1 MYFYLCIEALSQII
15 TSNMVLIGA
24 LADNYSRR
32 IGLNVLYSAATEKT
46 TLRISSIM
54 EHTALYSAD
63 YLITQNAQRDVLR
76 DAALVVRGGRI
87 TDIGAAKE
95 MSELYPEAT
104 HTALGKA
111 VVLPGLINAHTHA
124 PMSALR
130 GYSDDKHLMDWLT
143 QDIFPIEAQFHAEL
157 VEIAAR
163 LSMAEMMRTGTT
175 AFYDMYMHSEAVF
188 RAADAMG
195 MRGAVGECLTQYFPS
210 LVAENQQDYF
220 ALIADQAARW
230 QGHPR
235 LRLVVTP
242 HAPYTTNPEL
252 LQASHEAARQ
262 HGALF
267 GLHLAE
273 TRSETEHCLEYYRMR
288 PVAYCDALGI
298 LDARSSLYHLVEVD
312 ESECEL
318 LASRGCV
325 AVHNAASN
333 MKLASGC
340 APLHLM
346 KKAGLRVALGT
357 DGPASNNA
365 QNMVREM
372 YTASL
377 LQKFNL
383 LDPTACPHQEALD
396 MATLGGAAALGD
408 PLIGCLEKGMKADF
422 TALSLTEPHMQPIH
436 HIISTLVYSASGLET
451 ILTVVDG
458 EVLYSQGR
466 FLTCDYAALC
476 EQVEDMHQWIVR
488 QR

>member
-1 MYFYLCIEALSQII
+1 MES
-15 TSNMVLIGA
+15 
-24 LADNYSRR
+24 
-32 IGLNVLYSAATEKT
+32 T
-46 TLRISSIM
+46 T
-54 EHTALYSAD
+54 LYSAD
-63 YLITQNAQRDVLR
+63 YLITQNSQRDILH
-76 DAALVVRGGRI
+76 DAALVIRGGSI
-87 TDIGAAKE
+87 IDIGGAAE
-95 MSELYPEAT
+95 MVALYPEAK

-111 VVLPGLINAHTHA
+111 VILPGLINAHTHV

-143 QDIFPIEAQFHAEL
+143 QDIFPMEAKFHAEL
-157 VEIAAR
+157 VETAAR
-163 LSMAEMMRTGTT
+163 LSMAEMMRSGTT

-188 RAADAMG
+188 RAADEMG

-210 LVAENQQDYF
+210 LVAEKEEDYF
-220 ALIADQAARW
+220 SLIADQASRW
-230 QGHPR
+230 AGHPR
-235 LRLVVTP
+235 LRLAITP

-252 LQASHEAARQ
+252 LIASHAAARQ

-267 GLHLAE
+267 GIHLAE
-273 TRSETEHCLEYYRMR
+273 TQSETEHCLEHYGKR
-288 PVAYCDALGI
+288 PVAYCHELGI
-298 LDARSSLYHLVEVD
+298 LDAQSSLYHLVEVD
-312 ESECEL
+312 ETECEL
-318 LASRGCV
+318 LASLDCT

-372 YTASL
+372 YMASL

-408 PLIGCLEKGMKADF
+408 PLIGRLEKGMKADF

-458 EVLYSQGR
+458 QELYAQGR
-466 FLTCDYAALC
+466 FLTCDYPALC
-476 EQVEDMHQWIVR
+476 EQMEDIHQWILC